1 MTEEDI
7 IKAYCRI
14 RVIDH
19 TIPDEV
25 LDFMRQAALEK
36 IRQISDLDTLLTE
49 THRITRYRA
58 IEIIHNSVPDNL
70 SIQEF
75 VNNCIR
81 DILNTPQP
89 IVK

>member
-19 TIPDEV
+19 TIPDDV
-25 LDFMRQAALEK
+25 LDFMRQAAVEK
-36 IRQISDLDTLLTE
+36 LRQISDIDTLLTE

-58 IEIIHNSVPDNL
+58 IDIIHNSLADNI
-70 SIQEF
+70 SVQEF
-75 VNNCIR
+75 ANNCIR
-81 DILNTPQP
+81 HILNIEQP